1 MKKLAFFPVIG
12 LLTLVLAGCYHY
24 YPTITV
30 RASGGPKA
38 VLENIPGVVSNAE
51 MCLANAT
58 PLYLRFVVLNEAFDV
73 DPDSSIYDSWGHEFY
88 NSTLPV
94 AVYVST
100 ATHVPEATWVK

>member
-38 VLENIPGVVSNAE
+38 VLEHPSAE
-51 MCLANAT
+51 HGSEDFGLLT
-58 PLYLRFVVLNEAFDV
+58 SVVL
-73 DPDSSIYDSWGHEFY
+73 
-88 NSTLPV
+88 
-94 AVYVST
+94 VST
-100 ATHVPEATWVK
+100 SEIMS